1 MTAVRVRFAP
11 SPTGYLHIGGARTAL
26 YNYLYAKAT
35 GGTFVLR
42 IEDTDLERSN
52 AEYEKLQIEDLKW
65 LGIFHDE
72 GPDKP
77 NPKYAPYRQS
87 ERAEI
92 YQKYALELIERDL
105 AYYDFCTEEELE
117 AMKAKAEAE
126 GRDPIYEGKWKE
138 PAHKAEA
145 MARVKAGEKTAIR
158 FRAPKKAYT
167 LKDKVKGDV
176 TYPANM
182 VGDFVIVRSNGLP
195 VYNYCCV
202 IDDMLMEI
210 THVIRGEDH
219 LNNTVR
225 QLMIYE
231 ALGAKLPE
239 FAHVSLLIGSD
250 RQKLSKRHGATS
262 VNLYRNEHY
271 LPEAMCNYLTL
282 LGWSH
287 PSETDIFAKEEII
300 SVFGLERFSAHAAMY
315 DLEKLKW
322 VNGQHLKKMSNEEI
336 LKLLVTI
343 PEAADFNKQDQAWK
357 EGAINLLKQYADFIT
372 DIPKKALEMIFSE
385 HIEMKNEL
393 MEILG
398 WETTPKILEFI
409 GSEVAKVTTPFV
421 TEAQLNGW
429 MDTLKKDMGVKGKP
443 LFQGVRAALT
453 GHDHGPDLKLLIP
466 LTPVAVIKKRIALLG
481 NTKQEKD
488 G

>member
-1 MTAVRVRFAP
+1 MSNVRVRFAP

-26 YNYLYAKAT
+26 YNYLYAKAV

-42 IEDTDLERSN
+42 IEDTDLERSK
-52 AEYEKLQIEDLKW
+52 AEYEKLQIEDLQW
-65 LGIFHDE
+65 MGIIHDE

-87 ERAEI
+87 ERQEI
-92 YQKYALELIERDL
+92 YLKYAHQLIEKDL

-117 AMKAKAEAE
+117 AMKEAAARE
-126 GRDPIYEGKWKE
+126 NRDPIYEGKWKE
-138 PAHKAEA
+138 AAMTPEA
-145 MARVKAGEKTAIR
+145 MKRIASGEKAAIR

-167 LKDKVKGDV
+167 LNDKVKGEV

-202 IDDMLMEI
+202 IDDMLMDI

-239 FAHVSLLIGSD
+239 FAHVSLLIGAD

-262 VNLYRNEHY
+262 VNLYRSESY
-271 LPEAMCNYLTL
+271 LPEAMCNYLCL

-287 PSETDIFAKEEII
+287 PSETDIFEKTDLKEIF
-300 SVFGLERFSAHAAMY
+300 SLERFSSHAAMY
-315 DLEKLKW
+315 DMEKLKW
-322 VNGQHLKKMSNEEI
+322 VNSQHIKKMSNTDLIKMVDDLPGNEYFKHQSAEW
-336 LKLLVTI
+336 KN
-343 PEAADFNKQDQAWK
+343 AAT
-357 EGAINLLKQYADFIT
+357 ELLKQKVDFLT
-372 DIPKKALEMIFSE
+372 DFPKMVKELI
-385 HIEMKNEL
+385 L
-393 MEILG
+393 MEELEETPELKDILS
-398 WETTPKILEFI
+398 WETTPKIISYIADEV
-409 GSEVAKVTTPFV
+409 GKVSSEFV
-421 TEAQLNGW
+421 TEAQMNGW
-429 MDTLKKDMGVKGKP
+429 MEFVKKDMGIKGKP
-443 LFQGVRAALT
+443 LFMGVRAALT
-453 GHDHGPDLKLLIP
+453 GKDHGPDLKFLIP
-466 LTPVAVIKKRIALLG
+466 LTPVAVIKKRVAQL
-481 NTKQEKD
+481 KK
-488 G
+488 

>member
-1 MTAVRVRFAP
+1 MTVRVRFAP

-35 GGTFVLR
+35 GGTFILR

-52 AEYEKLQIEDLKW
+52 AEYEKLQIDDLKW
-65 LGIFHDE
+65 LGIHHDE

-77 NPKYAPYRQS
+77 VAKYAPYRQS
-87 ERAEI
+87 ERLEI
-92 YQKYALELIERDL
+92 YDKYAKQLIEGGH
-105 AYYDFCTEEELE
+105 AYYDFCTEIELE
-117 AMKAKAEAE
+117 AMKEKAEKE
-126 GRDPIYEGKWKE
+126 GRDPHYEGRWKD
-138 PAHKAEA
+138 PSTHQEA
-145 MARVKAGEKTAIR
+145 LAKIAAGEKPAIR
-158 FRAPKKAYT
+158 FRAPKKSYT
-167 LKDKVKGDV
+167 LNDQVKGEV
-176 TYPANM
+176 TYPEGM

-202 IDDMLMEI
+202 VDDMLMEI

-231 ALGAKLPE
+231 ALKAKLPV
-239 FAHVSLLIGSD
+239 FAHVSLLIGHD

-287 PSETDIFAKEEII
+287 PQEKDIFDKEEL
-300 SVFGLERFSAHAAMY
+300 FGLFSLERFSAHAAMY

-322 VNGQHLKKMSNEEI
+322 VNGQHIRKMSNENI
-336 LKLLVTI
+336 LKLVEAL
-343 PEAADFNKQDQAWK
+343 PEAEAFKRQSNEWK
-357 EGAINLLKQYADFIT
+357 LNAIEVIKPYADFISEFPSM
-372 DIPKKALEMIFSE
+372 IQKKIFAEELEMTDVL
-385 HIEMKNEL
+385 K
-393 MEILG
+393 EILS
-398 WETTPKILEFI
+398 WETTPKIIAFLQ
-409 GSEVAKVTTPFV
+409 GEVGKVAGEYVTPNELNAWM
-421 TEAQLNGW
+421 EAV
-429 MDTLKKDMGVKGKP
+429 KKDLGIKGKP

-453 GHDHGPDLKLLIP
+453 GQDHGPDLKILIP
-466 LTPVAVIKKRIALLG
+466 LTPVSVIKKRLAQLKG
-481 NTKQEKD
+481 
-488 G
+488 

>member
-1 MTAVRVRFAP
+1 MSVRVRFAP

-52 AEYEKLQIEDLKW
+52 AEYEKLQIDDLKW
-65 LGIFHDE
+65 LGIIHDE

-77 NPKYAPYRQS
+77 NEKYAPYRQS
-87 ERAEI
+87 ERLDL
-92 YQKYALELIERDL
+92 YNKYAQQLIEKGV

-117 AMKAKAEAE
+117 AMKAQNEAE
-126 GRDPIYEGKWKE
+126 GNDPHYTAKWRDPEHW
-138 PAHKAEA
+138 PEA
-145 MARVKAGEKTAIR
+145 KKRIAAGEKTAIR
-158 FRAPKKAYT
+158 FKAPRKAYT
-167 LKDKVKGDV
+167 LNDKVKGSV
-176 TYPANM
+176 TYPDNM
-182 VGDFVIVRSNGLP
+182 VGDFVIMRSNGLP
-195 VYNYCCV
+195 TYNYCCV
-202 IDDMLMEI
+202 IDDWLMEI

-262 VNLYRNEHY
+262 VNLYRNENY

-287 PSETDIFAKEEII
+287 PTETDIFAKEEIV
-300 SVFGLERFSAHAAMY
+300 SVFNLERFSAHAAMY

-336 LKLLVTI
+336 IRLLLGI
-343 PEAADFNKQDQAWK
+343 PEAEEFNDRNLDWK
-357 EGAINLLKQYADFIT
+357 MSAVNLLKQYADFVT
-372 DIPKKALEMIFSE
+372 DIPKKAHEIIFSE
-385 HIEMKNEL
+385 HLEMKNEL
-393 MEILG
+393 LEILG
-398 WETTPKILEFI
+398 WETTPKIIEFL
-409 GSEVAKVTTPFV
+409 SAEVSRLGESSIS
-421 TEAQLNGW
+421 EAQLNSW
-429 MDTLKKDMGVKGKP
+429 MDTLKKDMGIKGKP

-453 GHDHGPDLKLLIP
+453 GHDHGPDLKFLIP
-466 LTPVAVIKKRIALLG
+466 LTPAAVIKKRLSLLSK
-481 NTKQEKD
+481 TKQEKD

>member
-1 MTAVRVRFAP
+1 MSVRVRFAP

-26 YNYLYAKAT
+26 YNYLYAKAV
-35 GGTFVLR
+35 GGTFILR

-52 AEYEKLQIEDLKW
+52 AEYEKLQIDDLKW
-65 LGIFHDE
+65 LGIIHDE

-87 ERAEI
+87 ERSEI
-92 YQKYALELIERDL
+92 YHKYALQLIEKGA

-126 GRDPIYEGKWKE
+126 GRDPHYEGKWKD
-138 PAHKAEA
+138 PKFHQEA
-145 MARVKAGEKTAIR
+145 LDRIAKGDKPAIR
-158 FRAPKKAYT
+158 FRAPKKSYT
-167 LKDKVKGDV
+167 LNDRVKGEV
-176 TYPANM
+176 VYPEGM

-202 IDDMLMEI
+202 IDDHLMDI
-210 THVIRGEDH
+210 SHVIRGEDH

-231 ALGAKLPE
+231 ALGAKTPE
-239 FAHVSLLIGSD
+239 FAHVSLLIGHD

-271 LPEAMCNYLTL
+271 LPEAMNNYLCL

-287 PSETDIFAKEEII
+287 PEEKDIFEKKDLF
-300 SVFGLERFSAHAAMY
+300 SVFTLDRFSAHAAMY

-322 VNGQHLKKMSNEEI
+322 VNSEHLKKMANADLITLIEKEPETEFFKKQSPDWKNSCVELLKKYVQFTTDFPKLVNDLILNEHPEKTDALKEI
-336 LKLLVTI
+336 L
-343 PEAADFNKQDQAWK
+343 
-357 EGAINLLKQYADFIT
+357 
-372 DIPKKALEMIFSE
+372 S
-385 HIEMKNEL
+385 
-393 MEILG
+393 
-398 WETTPKILEFI
+398 WETTPKII
-409 GSEVAKVTTPFV
+409 SYISEEVSKVSEPFV
-421 TEAQLNGW
+421 TEAKLNEW
-429 MDTLKKDMGVKGKP
+429 TEFVKKNMGVKGKP

-453 GHDHGPDLKLLIP
+453 GHDHGPDLKFLIP
-466 LTPVAVIKKRIALLG
+466 LTPVSVLKNRITFLA
-481 NTKQEKD
+481 K
-488 G
+488 

>member
-1 MTAVRVRFAP
+1 MNVRVRFAP

-35 GGTFVLR
+35 GGTFILR

-65 LGIFHDE
+65 LGILHDE

-92 YQKYALELIERDL
+92 YQKYALQLIEQDK
-105 AYYDFCTEEELE
+105 AYYDFCSEVELE
-117 AMKAKAEAE
+117 AMKEKALREN
-126 GRDPIYEGKWKE
+126 RDPIYEGKWKE
-138 PAHKAEA
+138 PAFKAEA
-145 MARVKAGEKTAIR
+145 LARVKAGEKAAIR
-158 FRAPKKAYT
+158 FRAPKKSYT
-167 LKDKVKGDV
+167 LEDRVKGRV
-176 TYPANM
+176 VYPEGM

-202 IDDMLMEI
+202 IDDMLMDI

-231 ALGAKLPE
+231 ALNAKVPE
-239 FAHVSLLIGSD
+239 FAHVSLLIGHD

-262 VNLYRNEHY
+262 VNLYRNDHY
-271 LPEAMCNYLTL
+271 LPEALCNYLTL

-287 PSETDIFAKEEII
+287 PTEKDIFDKEELVP
-300 SVFGLERFSAHAAMY
+300 VFNLERFSAHAAMY

-322 VNGQHLKKMSNEEI
+322 VNGQHIKKMASET
-336 LKLLVTI
+336 LVKLIDELSENDFFKKQT
-343 PEAADFNKQDQAWK
+343 PEWK
-357 EGAINLLKQYADFIT
+357 LASINLLKEKVDFIT
-372 DIPKKALEMIFSE
+372 EIPKMIREMILMESLEMNDQL
-385 HIEMKNEL
+385 K
-393 MEILG
+393 EILG
-398 WETTPKILEFI
+398 WETTPKIIDYISAEVSKLS
-409 GSEVAKVTTPFV
+409 SEFV
-421 TEAQLNGW
+421 TETQLNGW
-429 MDTLKKDMGVKGKP
+429 MDHVKKEMGVKGKP
-443 LFQGVRAALT
+443 LFMGVRAALT
-453 GHDHGPDLKLLIP
+453 GKDHGPDLKHLIP
-466 LTPVAVIKKRIALLG
+466 LTPVAVIKKRLNQLKG
-481 NTKQEKD
+481 
-488 G
+488 

>member
-1 MTAVRVRFAP
+1 MTVRVRFAP

-52 AEYEKLQIEDLKW
+52 AEYEKLQIDDLKW
-65 LGIFHDE
+65 LGILHDE

-87 ERAEI
+87 ERLDI
-92 YQKYALELIERDL
+92 YLKYALELIEKGA

-117 AMKAKAEAE
+117 AMKARAEAE
-126 GRDPIYEGKWKE
+126 GRDPHYEGKWKD
-138 PAHKAEA
+138 PKFHQEA
-145 MARVKAGEKTAIR
+145 LDRIAKGEKAAIR
-158 FRAPKKAYT
+158 FRAPKKSYT
-167 LKDKVKGDV
+167 LNDQVKGSV
-176 TYPANM
+176 TYPEGM
-182 VGDFVIVRSNGLP
+182 VGDFVIVRSNGLA

-202 IDDMLMEI
+202 VDDMLMDI

-231 ALGAKLPE
+231 ALGAKLPQ
-239 FAHVSLLIGSD
+239 FAHVSLLIGHD

-271 LPEAMCNYLTL
+271 LPEAMCNYLCL

-287 PSETDIFAKEEII
+287 PEEKDIFDKTDLFK
-300 SVFGLERFSAHAAMY
+300 VFSLERFSAHAAMY
-315 DLEKLKW
+315 DIEKLKW
-322 VNGQHLKKMSNEEI
+322 VNGEHVKKMSNADLITLIEKE
-336 LKLLVTI
+336 
-343 PEAADFNKQDQAWK
+343 PETEFFKKQSPEWK
-357 EGAINLLKQYADFIT
+357 NSSVELLKRYALFIT
-372 DIPKKALEMIFSE
+372 DFPKLV
-385 HIEMKNEL
+385 NEL
-393 MEILG
+393 ILKTNPEVTEPLKEILG
-398 WETTPKILEFI
+398 WETTPKILSFI
-409 GSEVAKVTTPFV
+409 EAEVSKVTSEFV
-421 TEAQLNGW
+421 TETELNGW
-429 MDTLKKDMGVKGKP
+429 MDTVKKDLGVKGKP

-453 GHDHGPDLKLLIP
+453 GHDHGPDLKFLIP
-466 LTPVAVIKKRIALLG
+466 LTPVTIL
-481 NTKQEKD
+481 KQRVQHLK

>member
-1 MTAVRVRFAP
+1 MTVRVRFAP

-35 GGTFVLR
+35 GGTFILR

-52 AEYEKLQIEDLKW
+52 AEYEKLQIDDLKW
-65 LGIFHDE
+65 LGILHDE

-87 ERAEI
+87 ERSEI
-92 YQKYALELIERDL
+92 YQKYALQLIEKGF

-126 GRDPIYEGKWKE
+126 GRDPHYEGKWKD
-138 PAHKAEA
+138 PKFHQEA
-145 MARVKAGEKTAIR
+145 LERIAKGEKPAIR
-158 FRAPKKAYT
+158 FRAFKKSYT
-167 LKDKVKGDV
+167 LNDKVKGEV
-176 TYPANM
+176 VYPEGM

-202 IDDMLMEI
+202 VDDHLMDI

-231 ALGAKLPE
+231 ALGAKIPE
-239 FAHVSLLIGSD
+239 FAHVSLLIGHD

-271 LPEAMCNYLTL
+271 LPEAMCNYLCL

-287 PSETDIFAKEEII
+287 PAEKDIFDKNEIV
-300 SVFGLERFSAHAAMY
+300 SVFSLERFSAHAAMY

-322 VNGQHLKKMSNEEI
+322 VN
-336 LKLLVTI
+336 
-343 PEAADFNKQDQAWK
+343 
-357 EGAINLLKQYADFIT
+357 
-372 DIPKKALEMIFSE
+372 SE
-385 HIEMKNEL
+385 HIKKMDNGSLISLIELEPETEFFKKQSAEWKNACVDLLKRYAQFTTDFPKLVNEL
-393 MEILG
+393 ILKDKPEITEPLKEILS
-398 WETTPKILEFI
+398 WETTPKILSYITEEVNKVSSEFI
-409 GSEVAKVTTPFV
+409 
-421 TEAQLNGW
+421 TEAELNTW
-429 MDTLKKDMGVKGKP
+429 TEHVKKNMGVKGKP

-453 GHDHGPDLKLLIP
+453 GHDHGPDLKFLIP
-466 LTPVAVIKKRIALLG
+466 LTPVTVLKNRVAHL
-481 NTKQEKD
+481 TK
-488 G
+488 

>member
-1 MTAVRVRFAP
+1 MSVRVRFAP

-26 YNYLYAKAT
+26 YNYLYARAT

-52 AEYEKLQIEDLKW
+52 AEYEKLQIDDLKW
-65 LGIFHDE
+65 LGITHDE

-87 ERAEI
+87 ERLAL
-92 YQKYALELIERDL
+92 YDRYAQELINKGF

-117 AMKAKAEAE
+117 AMKAQNEAE
-126 GRDPIYEGKWKE
+126 GLEPHYNGKWRNPEHWDVAK
-138 PAHKAEA
+138 K
-145 MARVKAGEKTAIR
+145 RVAAGEKTAIR
-158 FRAPKKAYT
+158 FKAPKKSYT
-167 LKDKVKGDV
+167 LNDKVKGSV
-176 TYPANM
+176 TYPEGM
-182 VGDFVIVRSNGLP
+182 VGDFVIMRSNGLP
-195 VYNYCCV
+195 TYNYCCV
-202 IDDMLMEI
+202 VDDMLMEI

-231 ALGAKLPE
+231 ALEAKLPE
-239 FAHVSLLIGSD
+239 FAHVSLLIGHD

-262 VNLYRNEHY
+262 VNLYRNESY

-287 PSETDIFAKEEII
+287 PSETDIFKKEDIVP
-300 SVFGLERFSAHAAMY
+300 VFNLERFSAHAAMY

-322 VNGQHLKKMSNEEI
+322 VNGQHLKALPNPEI
-336 LKLLVTI
+336 LKLIAPL
-343 PEAADFNKQDQAWK
+343 PEAKDFTAQSPEWK
-357 EGAINLLKQYADFIT
+357 EGAVNLLKQYADFVPE
-372 DIPKKALEMIFSE
+372 IPKKAQELIFSE
-385 HIEMKNEL
+385 HIDMKNEL
-393 MEILG
+393 LEILG
-398 WETTPKILEFI
+398 WETTPKIIDYLAAEM
-409 GSEVAKVTTPFV
+409 SSVTSDFV
-421 TEAQLNGW
+421 SEAQLTGW
-429 MDTLKKDMGVKGKP
+429 MDHAKKELGIKGKP
-443 LFQGVRAALT
+443 LFQGIRAALT

-466 LTPVAVIKKRIALLG
+466 LTPVTVIKKRLSLLSK
-481 NTKQEKD
+481 TKQEKD

>member
-35 GGTFVLR
+35 GGTFILR

-52 AEYEKLQIEDLKW
+52 AEYEKLQIDDLKW
-65 LGIFHDE
+65 LGIHHDE

-77 NPKYAPYRQS
+77 NSKYGPYRQS
-87 ERAEI
+87 ERLDI
-92 YQKYALELIERDL
+92 YMKYAQQLIEKGQ

-126 GRDPIYEGKWKE
+126 GSDPHYSGKWRE
-138 PAHKAEA
+138 PAHWDEA
-145 MARVKAGEKTAIR
+145 KRRVAAGEKTAIR
-158 FRAPKKAYT
+158 FKAPRKSYE
-167 LKDKVKGDV
+167 LNDKVKGKV
-176 TYPANM
+176 VYPDNM
-182 VGDFVIVRSNGLP
+182 VGDFVIMRSNGLP
-195 VYNYCCV
+195 TYNYCCV

-239 FAHVSLLIGSD
+239 FAHVSLLIGHD

-271 LPEAMCNYLTL
+271 LPEAMCNYLCL

-287 PSETDIFAKEEII
+287 PEEKDIFSKEDL
-300 SVFGLERFSAHAAMY
+300 FGIFSLDRFSAHAAMY

-322 VNGQHLKKMSNEEI
+322 VNGEHLKKLSNSELITLIE
-336 LKLLVTI
+336 KE
-343 PEAADFNKQDQAWK
+343 PETDYFSKQSLEWK
-357 EGAINLLKQYADFIT
+357 NACIDLLKKYAVFTTDFPKLVNDLILNENPEMT
-372 DIPKKALEMIFSE
+372 DPLK
-385 HIEMKNEL
+385 
-393 MEILG
+393 EIMG
-398 WETTPKILEFI
+398 WETTPKII
-409 GSEVAKVTTPFV
+409 SYIASELDKVSSSFL
-421 TEAQLNGW
+421 TEAELNAW
-429 MDTLKKDMGVKGKP
+429 MEHVKKDMGVKGKP
-443 LFQGVRAALT
+443 LFQVVRAALT
-453 GHDHGPDLKLLIP
+453 GHDHGPDLKFLIP
-466 LTPVAVIKKRIALLG
+466 LTPVTVLKKRIAKL
-481 NTKQEKD
+481 KV
-488 G
+488 

>member
-1 MTAVRVRFAP
+1 MTVRVRFAP

-52 AEYEKLQIEDLKW
+52 AEYEKLQIDDLKW
-65 LGIFHDE
+65 LGIIHDE

-87 ERAEI
+87 ERADI
-92 YQKYALELIERDL
+92 YKKYALNLIEKGL

-117 AMKAKAEAE
+117 AMKEKAAAE
-126 GRDPIYEGKWKE
+126 GRDPIYEGKWKD
-138 PAHKAEA
+138 PHFHQEA
-145 MARVKAGEKTAIR
+145 LERISKGETPAIR

-167 LKDKVKGDV
+167 LEDKVKGRV
-176 TYPANM
+176 VYPEGM

-195 VYNYCCV
+195 VYNFCCV
-202 IDDMLMEI
+202 IDDHLMDI

-231 ALGAKLPE
+231 ALGAKTPE
-239 FAHVSLLIGSD
+239 FAHVSLLIGHD

-271 LPEAMCNYLTL
+271 LPEAMCNYLCL

-287 PSETDIFAKEEII
+287 PTERDIFDKKDIVE
-300 SVFGLERFSAHAAMY
+300 VFSLDRFSASAAMY

-322 VNGQHLKKMSNEEI
+322 VNSEHIKKMDNATLISLIEKE
-336 LKLLVTI
+336 
-343 PEAADFNKQDQAWK
+343 PETDFFNKQSADWK
-357 EGAINLLKQYADFIT
+357 NSCVELLKKYAHFIT
-372 DIPKKALEMIFSE
+372 DFPKLV
-385 HIEMKNEL
+385 NEL
-393 MEILG
+393 ILNDDPEKTEAFKEITS
-398 WETTPKILEFI
+398 WETTPKIMSFISDEVSKVNEEFI
-409 GSEVAKVTTPFV
+409 N
-421 TEAQLNGW
+421 EAVLNGW
-429 MDTLKKDMGVKGKP
+429 MDYVKKEMGVKGKP

-453 GHDHGPDLKLLIP
+453 GHDHGPDLKFLIP
-466 LTPVAVIKKRIALLG
+466 LTPVSVLKKRITHL
-481 NTKQEKD
+481 KK
-488 G
+488 

>member
-1 MTAVRVRFAP
+1 MTVRVRFAP

-42 IEDTDLERSN
+42 IEDTDLERSS
-52 AEYEKLQIEDLKW
+52 AEYEKLQIADLRW
-65 LGIFHDE
+65 LGIIHDE

-77 NPKYAPYRQS
+77 GKFGPYRQS
-87 ERAEI
+87 ERTEI
-92 YQKYALELIERDL
+92 YQRYAKQLVDKGL

-117 AMKAKAEAE
+117 AMKEKAAAE
-126 GRDPIYEGKWKE
+126 GRDPIYEGKWKD
-138 PAHKAEA
+138 PAFQQEA
-145 MARVKAGEKTAIR
+145 LNKIAAGEKPAIR

-167 LKDKVKGDV
+167 LIDKVKGSV
-176 TYPANM
+176 TYPEGM

-231 ALGAKLPE
+231 ALEVKTPE
-239 FAHVSLLIGSD
+239 FAHVSLLIGHD

-271 LPEAMCNYLTL
+271 LPEAMCNYLCL

-287 PSETDIFAKEEII
+287 PEEKDIFNKEDLFK
-300 SVFGLERFSAHAAMY
+300 VFSLERFSAHAAMY

-322 VNGQHLKKMSNEEI
+322 VNSEHLKKMSTENLI
-336 LKLLVTI
+336 KLIELE
-343 PEAADFNKQDQAWK
+343 PETDFFSKQGIEWK
-357 EGAINLLKQYADFIT
+357 NSCVELLKKYAQFTTDF
-372 DIPKKALEMIFSE
+372 PKLINDL
-385 HIEMKNEL
+385 ILNENP
-393 MEILG
+393 EIKEPLKEIMA
-398 WETTPKILEFI
+398 WETTPKIVNYISEEVEKVASSFI
-409 GSEVAKVTTPFV
+409 SEI
-421 TEAQLNGW
+421 ELNNW
-429 MDTLKKDMGVKGKP
+429 MEHIKKEMGIKGKP
-443 LFQGVRAALT
+443 LFMGVRATLT
-453 GHDHGPDLKLLIP
+453 GHDHGPDLKFLIP
-466 LTPVAVIKKRIALLG
+466 LTPVNVIKKRVLNL
-481 NTKQEKD
+481 KSR
-488 G
+488 